1 MAASAAGAPHPDHEK
16 KKKIELVSIP
26 PFFRCPISL
35 DLMRDP
41 VSLCNGVTY
50 DRPSIEAWFD
60 RGNKTCPATMD
71 LLPNQALTPNH
82 TLRRLI
88 QEWCVAN
95 RSLGIERIPTP
106 KAPADPSQVRRLLH
120 HLITE
125 DTSTRV
131 QPALKE
137 LRNLAKDSLGN
148 AICIVQNGAPTVLAS
163 FLASDCVGVAAS
175 DDVGGMK
182 KTACVEEALHILSL
196 LPLDEQAIEVLTRQ
210 DHVAPA
216 LAILLNQGSM
226 EARADV
232 ATLVERLAVDERRQ
246 AVMGAV
252 EGITPG
258 LVALLRDST
267 SFIMFPAPRLL
278 SVEKVCLKA
287 LYALN
292 LCRRNAAQ
300 TVDSGAVEM
309 LIERLADADKD
320 TTEASLALLE
330 LLCRSAEGRGA
341 MVAHTLGV
349 PMIVKK
355 LLSASDLATEH
366 ALGALLSICSHSYV
380 SSHHQAKQPDH
391 SSPIRDA
398 ASSGAC
404 AKLCL
409 LLQVQCT
416 PKART
421 RASKLLRLLHS
432 SINNCPCSHD
442 SSF

>member
-1 MAASAAGAPHPDHEK
+1 MASTAAAADEKK

-50 DRPSIEAWFD
+50 DRPSIQAWFD

-120 HLITE
+120 HLTAHP
-125 DTSTRV
+125 SCV

-163 FLASDCVGVAAS
+163 FLASNFVGVAAS
-175 DDVGGMK
+175 DDVGMK
-182 KTACVEEALHILSL
+182 KAACVEEALHILSL
-196 LPLDEQAIEVLTRQ
+196 LPLDEQAIEILTRQ
-210 DHVAPA
+210 DHVAP

-258 LVALLRDST
+258 LVALLRDTRS
-267 SFIMFPAPRLL
+267 IMFPALRLL

-300 TVDSGAVEM
+300 TVDSGAVNM
-309 LIERLADADKD
+309 LIERLGDADKD

-355 LLSASDLATEH
+355 LLCASDLATEH
-366 ALGALLSICSHSYV
+366 ALGALLSICTHSYV
-380 SSHHQAKQPDH
+380 TPHYQAKQADH

-398 ASSGAC
+398 ASWGAC

-432 SINNCPCSHD
+432 SINCPCSHY